1 MGPRRGVGQ
10 GAARR
15 KERSRHRHAPEAP
28 TGISKTTAANAS
40 AETARA
46 RRIETPPPSEPTR
59 THQPAMSRG
68 RGPSPPTE
76 NGART
81 TAEGPGESSR
91 RLMASNQFSLS
102 PRRNQI
108 PNEPQGQTGQLGPK
122 QTIGLPGVKPAS
134 RDSRRSAMGGGAS
147 PAQTLAGFER
157 LAPEQLRL
165 THPKLQDSQ
174 LGPHQER

>member
-1 MGPRRGVGQ
+1 MV
-10 GAARR
+10 
-15 KERSRHRHAPEAP
+15 
-28 TGISKTTAANAS
+28 
-40 AETARA
+40 
-46 RRIETPPPSEPTR
+46 
-59 THQPAMSRG
+59 
-68 RGPSPPTE
+68 
-76 NGART
+76 
-81 TAEGPGESSR
+81 
-91 RLMASNQFSLS
+91 SNQVSLS

-108 PNEPQGQTGQLGPK
+108 PNEPQGQTGPLDPK

-147 PAQTLAGFER
+147 PAQALAGFER

>member
-10 GAARR
+10 EAARR

-28 TGISKTTAANAS
+28 TGLSKTTAANAS

-46 RRIETPPPSEPTR
+46 RWIETPPSEPTR
-59 THQPAMSRG
+59 THRPTTSQG

-91 RLMASNQFSLS
+91 RLMASNQVSLS

-108 PNEPQGQTGQLGPK
+108 PNEPQRQTGPLGAK

-134 RDSRRSAMGGGAS
+134 RDSRRPAMGGGAS
-147 PAQTLAGFER
+147 PAQTPAGFER
-157 LAPEQLRL
+157 LAAEQLRL

>member
-1 MGPRRGVGQ
+1 
-10 GAARR
+10 
-15 KERSRHRHAPEAP
+15 
-28 TGISKTTAANAS
+28 
-40 AETARA
+40 
-46 RRIETPPPSEPTR
+46 
-59 THQPAMSRG
+59 MSRG

-91 RLMASNQFSLS
+91 RLMVSNQVSLS

-108 PNEPQGQTGQLGPK
+108 PNEPQGQTGPLDPK

-134 RDSRRSAMGGGAS
+134 RDSRRSTMGGGAS
-147 PAQTLAGFER
+147 PAQALAGFEQ